1 MSVTVT
7 TAQNVARI
15 SLAGELD
22 FSFQDDLKRA
32 AEEALNAPVERIE
45 IDMAKTSFID
55 SSVIR
60 AFLKLH
66 EAARRAQ
73 RPLTIVNCNS
83 QIREI
88 FEIGGFDQIFELQ

>member
-7 TAQNVARI
+7 TARNVARI
-15 SLAGELD
+15 ILAGDLD
-22 FSFQDDLKRA
+22 FSSQEDLKRA
-32 AEEALNAPVERIE
+32 AEQALAAPVEHIE
-45 IDMAKTSFID
+45 IDMAETSFID

-66 EAARRAQ
+66 ESARRAQ
-73 RPLTIVNCNS
+73 KPLTLVNCSN

-88 FEIGGFDQIFELQ
+88 FQIGGFDQIFELK